1 MLKCFFFDRDGV
13 LIKNYGYV
21 YEIEKLKFLKGA
33 INAIKL
39 LNKNKIKV
47 IVITNQSGIARGYFS
62 EKKLL
67 LFHKNIKKILM
78 KFNAKIDDFYYCP
91 YHPSAKV
98 EKYKKITNL
107 RKPGNG
113 MLLNAI
119 KKYKLKPADCFMI
132 GDEKKDFLSSTKTKI
147 NFQYKKNYS
156 LDKQIKKIISKNN
169 EI

>member
-67 LFHKNIKKILM
+67 LFHKNINKILM
-78 KFNAKIDDFYYCP
+78 KFNAKFDDFYYCP

>member
-21 YEIEKLKFLKGA
+21 YEIKKLKFLKGA

-67 LFHKNIKKILM
+67 LFHKNINEILM

-98 EKYKKITNL
+98 KKYKKITNL

>member
-21 YEIEKLKFLKGA
+21 HEIKKLKWLKGT
-33 INAIKL
+33 IEAIKF

-67 LFHKNIKKILM
+67 IFHNKMNKILF
-78 KFNAKIDDFYYCP
+78 KFKAKIDDFYYCP
-91 YHPSAKV
+91 YHPFGKV
-98 EKYKKITNL
+98 KKYKKRTNL

-113 MLLNAI
+113 MLLQAI
-119 KKYKLKPADCFMI
+119 KKYKLEPSNCFMI
-132 GDEKKDFLSSTKTKI
+132 GDERKDFLSSKKTKI
-147 NFQYKKNYS
+147 NFQFKKNYS
-156 LDKQIKKIISKNN
+156 LDKQVKKIVHRTNGL
-169 EI
+169 

>member
-1 MLKCFFFDRDGV
+1 
-13 LIKNYGYV
+13 
-21 YEIEKLKFLKGA
+21 
-33 INAIKL
+33 
-39 LNKNKIKV
+39 
-47 IVITNQSGIARGYFS
+47 
-62 EKKLL
+62 
-67 LFHKNIKKILM
+67 M

-98 EKYKKITNL
+98 KKYKKITNL